1 MIHKLKTF
9 IPRYG
14 YLPIITLFAFNS
26 LIYFLTKL
34 AFDPTRACDL
44 SLGADSLIPFVPAFI
59 LFYVLAYP
67 QWVLGYIMIA
77 RESRE
82 KIHKI
87 VTVNVLSKIICGII
101 FLAIPTVMVRAEI
114 TGGGVFTRLTS
125 LIYAADTPAVNL
137 FPSIHCLESW
147 AVFRCSLKLKLP
159 IGYKIAMG
167 IFSLGVFA
175 SVLFVKQ
182 HIILDIPAGILVFE
196 LAYLTVHLTKLDQ
209 RITNLFHK
217 KPSRSEST

>member
-1 MIHKLKTF
+1 MIQKLKTF

-14 YLPIITLFAFNS
+14 YLPIITLFSFNS
-26 LIYFLTKL
+26 IIYFFTKL
-34 AFDPTRACDL
+34 AYDPSRVYDL
-44 SLGADSLIPFVPAFI
+44 SLEIDQSLPFVSPFI
-59 LFYVLAYP
+59 LVYVLAYL

-82 KIHKI
+82 EIYKAATANMI
-87 VTVNVLSKIICGII
+87 SKVFCGII
-101 FLAIPTVMVRAEI
+101 FLAIPTVMVRAELS
-114 TGGGVFTRLTS
+114 GGGIFNQLTS

-167 IFSLGVFA
+167 VFSLAVFA
-175 SVLFVKQ
+175 SVLLVKQ

-196 LAYLTVHLTKLDQ
+196 LAYLIVHLTKIDQ
-209 RITNLFHK
+209 KLAKLTHK
-217 KPSRSEST
+217 PTKPS